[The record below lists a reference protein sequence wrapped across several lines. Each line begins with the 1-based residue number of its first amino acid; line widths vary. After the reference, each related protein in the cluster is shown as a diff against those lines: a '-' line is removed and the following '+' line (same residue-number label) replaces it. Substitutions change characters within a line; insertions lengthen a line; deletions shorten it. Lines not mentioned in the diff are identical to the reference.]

1 MVNLSQYSM
10 VLPEPLL
17 DDLHELILDGFTW
30 TSTRW
35 LWGPSCPPHWAG
47 TRRTLCRTS
56 SPPAPGHRV
65 QTVQYHVHGFF
76 KIIVGM
82 IWRKWLLGSTVHSVQ
97 WDVNCGGGG
106 EGHRIQPLLVCILA
120 FYCRARICTPF
131 KEPRNRSPAWR
142 NRFLGSL
149 NVYKFGG
156 ADTMQSPI
164 STRFLAPIDCS
175 KIPAQYC
182 RMDPSLAKAGQ

>member
-17 DDLHELILDGFTW
+17 DDLHELILDGFTWTSTRWFTW

-106 EGHRIQPLLVCILA
+106 RDIEFNLCWSVFWHSIAEPVFVHLL
-120 FYCRARICTPF
+120 
-131 KEPRNRSPAWR
+131 RSP
-142 NRFLGSL
+142 GIDPQP
-149 NVYKFGG
+149 GG
-156 ADTMQSPI
+156 IDSW
-164 STRFLAPIDCS
+164 AP
-175 KIPAQYC
+175 
-182 RMDPSLAKAGQ
+182 